1 MLLPRFCVSLSPCVS
16 AAMLRPLP
24 LVAQGEPPLAL
35 GGAELLELEVGDDE
49 VGRLLDRLEDVDEPV
64 ADDVDLRRAA
74 RALPRQL
81 QVGKVPRVPVLLGL
95 SRSGIL
101 RRLRYV
107 E

>member
-1 MLLPRFCVSLSPCVS
+1 MDCTRFCASLSPCVS

-24 LVAQGEPPLAL
+24 LEAQCEPPLAL

-81 QVGKVPRVPVLLGL
+81 QVGEVPRVTVLF
-95 SRSGIL
+95 
-101 RRLRYV
+101 RLRT
-107 E
+107 